1 MALVGNNLTKLPN
14 EVKTLNYLETL
25 NLSHNTFSSD
35 DDASIFWEQM
45 ASFGNLN
52 ELNLSDNLLRG
63 IHTEK
68 LIAGDFGNLENL
80 DFRNNKVDDQMK

>member
-1 MALVGNNLTKLPN
+1 MGNNLTKLPT
-14 EVKTLNYLETL
+14 EIKSLNYLETF
-25 NLSHNTFSSD
+25 NLSHNQFSSD
-35 DDASIFWEQM
+35 DDASIFWEQL
-45 ASFGNLN
+45 ASFGSLN
-52 ELNLSDNLLRG
+52 DLNLSDNFLRG